1 MKNKYLN
8 RILLVFCI
16 ILSFESIAQNTLTG
30 KIIDK
35 TNNTPLEGANIVIE
49 GQKNGVITNL
59 AGEFT
64 IKSDVAFPWKLVI
77 SYVGSKTQTVV
88 VENNLIPLIIEL
100 ESDSNI
106 LKDVIVTANK
116 RAQSS
121 QKVAMSITTLSP
133 VKLARSGAEEFK
145 DYAIGIPNLQM
156 APSGDGNSG
165 RASNNIA
172 IRGISGANTTA
183 MYLDDTPLPAN
194 IDIRLLDVARVE
206 VLKGPQG
213 TLYGARNM
221 GGAVK
226 TITNQPNTKKFSGSI
241 TSSFDKVKE
250 GDLDYSIQSVINA
263 PINKK
268 LALRIGGFYDFES
281 GIFDTKLN
289 PNAVVQNSQPIVTVS
304 GLDLNGDP
312 RTINI
317 NTDGCAICLTKNKDN
332 IDDKKQYGVTASL
345 GYFPTDKISI
355 ISKVTIQDLKG
366 SGYDFAESE
375 TGAFQSQGNFN
386 QVRSSGIPESFNDK
400 WQFYSLTGKVE
411 TDYGSF
417 ISSTSYLNRNIFEK
431 EDSGELTLRL
441 FSFWD
446 QIWNPSAGLYNM
458 WAYYMTR
465 EVKDTLFN
473 QEFRF
478 QSDFKNKFEFTAG
491 AYYNSDNSTAD
502 WLSGENGKG
511 FISYISAAQWG
522 DYDEAIRQN
531 NNQTVPIYQYQ
542 GNDKSSEI
550 AFFCELYYK
559 LTPKLKAT
567 VGLRYF
573 DAQTKKDVY
582 DWGYTVFDGVT
593 FNADGTPDYESSRTT
608 IKGSS
613 KENGVNPK
621 FNLTYELSKSKL
633 IYVTAAKGFRL
644 GGVNDIVN
652 SYLSSAELISLGYAD
667 GKQPANY
674 GSDYLWNYEMGYKGS
689 LANGKLITN
698 VAVFYNDWKNLQQT
712 KALTSGY
719 SFISNVG
726 NARSYGF
733 ELEVRGK
740 VTNEI
745 EISGGYGYLNAELAE
760 DVPNLGAQK
769 GDKILNTSPHSGN
782 LSFDY
787 NKKLSDTKSIYSTIG
802 YQYVGERFGS
812 FKPEADVHKVYG
824 SFSTLNA
831 RIGMQI
837 KKYDLSI
844 FGNNLTNTFANYGT
858 PSAFSGDLVS
868 RPRFATNRP
877 ITIGLDLKF
886 SF

>member
-1 MKNKYLN
+1 MKNEYLKK
-8 RILLVFCI
+8 ILFVCCLLLGFATN
-16 ILSFESIAQNTLTG
+16 AQNAVSG
-30 KIIDK
+30 KIVDK
-35 TNNTPLEGANIVIE
+35 NLNVPIVGANIAIKGEKV
-49 GQKNGVITNL
+49 GTSSDFNGGYSITSK
-59 AGEFT
+59 T
-64 IKSDVAFPWKLVI
+64 PFPWTLEI
-77 SYVGSKTQTVV
+77 SYIGSVTKTVV
-88 VENNLIPLIIEL
+88 VEKNSTSFNIEL
-100 ESDSNI
+100 DADTRV

-116 RAQSS
+116 RAQSA

-133 VKLARSGAEEFK
+133 AKLARSGAEEFK
-145 DYAIGIPNLQM
+145 DYAIGIPNLQF

-165 RASNNIA
+165 RASGNIA

-213 TLYGARNM
+213 TLYGSRNM

-226 TITNQPNTKKFSGSI
+226 TITNQPNTKKFSGSVT
-241 TSSFDKVKE
+241 TSVDTVKE
-250 GDLDYSIQSVINA
+250 GDLDYSIQSVVNM
-263 PINKK
+263 PISDK
-268 LALRIGGFYDFES
+268 LALRVGGFYDFES
-281 GIFDTKLN
+281 GIFDTKINHL
-289 PNAVVQNSQPIVTVS
+289 AVVQNKNPIVTVTD
-304 GLDLNGDP
+304 G
-312 RTINI
+312 INSI
-317 NTDGCAICLTKNKDN
+317 DIKTDGCVICSETDKNN
-332 IDDKKQYGVTASL
+332 VDDKKQYGFNASL

-355 ISKVTIQDLKG
+355 IPKVVIQDLKG

-375 TGAFQSQGNFN
+375 KGYFLKEGNFN
-386 QVRSSGIPESFNDK
+386 QVRSSGIPESFKDK

-411 TDYGSF
+411 TDFGSF
-417 ISSTSYLNRNIFEK
+417 ISSTSFLNRNILEK

-446 QIWNPSAGLYNM
+446 QIWNPSDNKYNM
-458 WAYYMTR
+458 WAYYMSR
-465 EVKDTLFN
+465 EVMNKQFN

-491 AYYNSDNSTAD
+491 AYYNHDDSTAD
-502 WLSGENGKG
+502 WNSRENGKG

-522 DYDEAIRQN
+522 DYAEANRQN
-531 NNQTVPIYQYQ
+531 DNPSVPIYKYF
-542 GNDKSSEI
+542 GNDLSSEF
-550 AFFCELYYK
+550 AVFGEFYYK
-559 LTPKLKAT
+559 ITPKLKAT

-573 DAQTKKDVY
+573 DAKTTKDVY

-593 FNADGTPDYESSRTT
+593 YNADGTPDYESSRTV

-613 KENGVNPK
+613 RENGVNPK
-621 FNLTYELSKSKL
+621 FNLTYEISNSKL
-633 IYVTAAKGFRL
+633 IYATAAKGFRL

-652 SYLSSAELISLGYAD
+652 LYLSSAELITLGYAD

-674 GSDYLWNYEMGYKGS
+674 GSDYLWNYETGFKGS
-689 LANGKLITN
+689 WANGMLITN
-698 VAVFYNDWKNLQQT
+698 VSVFYNDWKNLQQT
-712 KALTSGY
+712 KALNSGY

-733 ELEVRGK
+733 ELEARGK
-740 VTNEI
+740 ITNEL

-782 LSFDY
+782 LALDF
-787 NKKLSDTKSIYSTIG
+787 NKRLSDSKLLYSTIG

-812 FKPEADVHKVYG
+812 FKPEVDIHKVFG
-824 SFSTLNA
+824 SFSVLNA
-831 RIGMQI
+831 RVGMQMG
-837 KKYDLSI
+837 KYDVSI

-858 PSAFSGDLVS
+858 PNAFSGDLVS
-868 RPRFATNRP
+868 RPRYATNRP
-877 ITIGLDLKF
+877 ITVGVDVKY